1 MQIVSALCSMLQIK
15 AEFKKG
21 VCPQNK
27 KLTADKCH
35 VLCHRLVFYLK
46 MYIQN
51 ENSQVKMFLCE
62 VACWEIIYEPAW

>member
-1 MQIVSALCSMLQIK
+1 MLQVK

-35 VLCHRLVFYLK
+35 VLCHRLIFYLK
-46 MYIQN
+46 NVHTKWKGKKSDQDAPLWSGLLI
-51 ENSQVKMFLCE
+51 
-62 VACWEIIYEPAW
+62 CWGIIYEPAW